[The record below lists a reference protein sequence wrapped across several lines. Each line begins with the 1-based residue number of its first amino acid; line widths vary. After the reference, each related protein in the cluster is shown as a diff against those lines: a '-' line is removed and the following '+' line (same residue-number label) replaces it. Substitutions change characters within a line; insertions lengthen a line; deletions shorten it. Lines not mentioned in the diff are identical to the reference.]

1 MKPRP
6 AFTIIELILV
16 IGLSGIV
23 IMGLMQA
30 YNNIMLYLKTIQE
43 MQSVNR
49 KACLLFNQMER
60 DFMTAFI
67 PPVLKKITP
76 EKDGQTKEDKSKD
89 KNEQNKKPSG
99 TDDSENKEDS
109 TKSPEDKKKAEEEK
123 REALR
128 KYFLA
133 SIDDNSDAKR
143 INDIRTYQFK
153 NVTFINT
160 NPFQVYG
167 QNKVRLVRVMYEL
180 VLDKTRS
187 KGDVYCYN
195 LWRKETENLENT
207 KVKEDEVGLT
217 TKSKTTQIR
226 KILVADGIKEFFVQ
240 YVYQGRPKSRGKLT
254 PEQIKAGESEQEEDK
269 IEEKIFDVWGDDSK
283 TIGVVPNRI
292 NVHITFWDEKLLK
305 TVSLQ
310 TTFPV
315 MSFSLLKEIDKKK
328 DSLEKKAPETGSS
341 ESVQPGVGGQPGVG
355 PAGAQPPLPV
365 V

>member
-1 MKPRP
+1 MKSKP

-23 IMGLMQA
+23 IMGMMQA
-30 YNNIMLYLKTIQE
+30 YNNIMRYLKTIQE

-67 PPVLKKITP
+67 PPVMKKITP
-76 EKDGQTKEDKSKD
+76 EKNSKPKDDQSSD
-89 KNEQNKKPSG
+89 KNDQDKKS
-99 TDDSENKEDS
+99 DDSEKIEDS
-109 TKSPEDKKKAEEEK
+109 TKSSEEKKKSAEKK
-123 REALR
+123 REALK
-128 KYFLA
+128 KYFIA
-133 SIDDNSDAKR
+133 NIDDNSLPKR
-143 INDIRTYQFK
+143 INEVRTYQFK

-167 QNKVRLVRVMYEL
+167 QSRVRLVRVMYEL

-187 KGDVYCYN
+187 KGDIYCYN

-207 KVKEDEVGLT
+207 KVKEDEVGFT

-240 YVYQGRPKSRGKLT
+240 YVYQGRPKNNEKLT
-254 PEQIKAGESEQEEDK
+254 AAQIEAGESGEDEEK
-269 IEEKIFDVWGDDSK
+269 IEEKIFDTWGENSK
-283 TIGVVPNRI
+283 TIGVVPNRV
-292 NVHITFWDEKLLK
+292 NVYITFWDEKLLK
-305 TVSLQ
+305 TASLQ

-315 MSFSLLKEIDKKK
+315 MSFSLLKADTTV
-328 DSLEKKAPETGSS
+328 SNSS
-341 ESVQPGVGGQPGVG
+341 NK
-355 PAGAQPPLPV
+355 LN
-365 V
+365 

>member
-1 MKPRP
+1 MKSKP

-30 YNNIMLYLKTIQE
+30 YNNIMSYLKTIQE

-67 PPVLKKITP
+67 PPILKKITP
-76 EKDGQTKEDKSKD
+76 EKDSQGKGEKSSEKSEKEKKS
-89 KNEQNKKPSG
+89 S
-99 TDDSENKEDS
+99 DSEDSEKAEDS
-109 TKSPEDKKKAEEEK
+109 AKSPEDKKKDAEK
-123 REALR
+123 RREILR

-133 SIDDNSDAKR
+133 SIDDNSEAKR
-143 INDIRTYQFK
+143 INETRTYQFK

-217 TKSKTTQIR
+217 TKAKTTQIR
-226 KILVADGIKEFFVQ
+226 KVLIADGIKEFFVQ
-240 YVYQGRPKSRGKLT
+240 YVYQGRPKSKEKLT
-254 PEQIKAGESEQEEDK
+254 PEQIKAGENEQEEDK
-269 IEEKIFDVWGDDSK
+269 IEEKIFDVWGENSK
-283 TIGVVPNRI
+283 TIGVVPNRV
-292 NVHITFWDEKLLK
+292 NVYITFWDEKLLK
-305 TVSLQ
+305 TASLQ

-315 MSFSLLKEIDKKK
+315 MSFSLLNEIEKKK
-328 DSLEKKAPETGSS
+328 DSSDKKSKPG
-341 ESVQPGVGGQPGVG
+341 QPGAGEQPGVG
-355 PAGAQPPLPV
+355 PAGAGQPGVGGGPT
-365 V
+365 